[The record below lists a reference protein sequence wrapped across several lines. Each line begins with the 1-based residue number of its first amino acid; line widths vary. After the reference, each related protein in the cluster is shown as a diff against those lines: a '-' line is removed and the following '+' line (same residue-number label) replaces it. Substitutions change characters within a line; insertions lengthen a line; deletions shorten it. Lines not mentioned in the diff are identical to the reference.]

1 MEKEQISACKMRGM
15 RFQYWMTATIATV
28 LGLVVMFIPEITKEY
43 FMFKEQDQVVFG
55 ISGAVYF
62 AFGVL
67 SILGIRN
74 PLKWLPILLLQ
85 FTYKVTWFI
94 GVIGLLAVRGELDIR
109 SSIWLICGYAVFVA
123 GDIWAI
129 PFRYVLANDD
139 TGS

>member
-43 FMFKEQDQVVFG
+43 FMFKEQDQV
-55 ISGAVYF
+55 

>member
-1 MEKEQISACKMRGM
+1 MKGM
-15 RFQYWMTATIATV
+15 KFQYWMTAIVATA
-28 LGLVVMFIPEITKEY
+28 LGLVVMFFPGITSEY
-43 FMFKEQDQVVFG
+43 FMFREQDQVVFG

-62 AFGVL
+62 AFGLL

-129 PFRYVLANDD
+129 PFRHLLASDD
-139 TGS
+139 TSG

>member
-1 MEKEQISACKMRGM
+1 MRGM

-28 LGLVVMFIPEITKEY
+28 LGLVVMFFPEITREY

-94 GVIGLLAVRGELDIR
+94 GVIGLLSLRGELDIR

-129 PFRYVLANDD
+129 PFRYVLASDD